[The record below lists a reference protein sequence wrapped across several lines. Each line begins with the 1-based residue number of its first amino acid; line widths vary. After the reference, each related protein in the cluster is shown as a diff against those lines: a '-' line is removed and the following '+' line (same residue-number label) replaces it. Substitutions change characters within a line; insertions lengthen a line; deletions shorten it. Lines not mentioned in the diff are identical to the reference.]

1 MLAVVAP
8 NFASD
13 LKINVISSPIKI
25 KVMNIRSKSISLG
38 DKIFARVTR
47 NGRTIFN
54 YVSEKI
60 ATMSQLI
67 SELRLAMK
75 DVQGLV
81 MIHIRN
87 YHQGWGEERPLML
100 YAERTTH
107 FSSFQQ
113 KVEKPVTTAPQRKM
127 FFPWET
133 H

>member
-1 MLAVVAP
+1 
-8 NFASD
+8 
-13 LKINVISSPIKI
+13 
-25 KVMNIRSKSISLG
+25 MNRRNKTITFG

-47 NGRTIFN
+47 NGQTIFN

-60 ATMSQLI
+60 ANMAQLI
-67 SELRLAMK
+67 SELRFAMK

-100 YAERTTH
+100 YAE
-107 FSSFQQ
+107 
-113 KVEKPVTTAPQRKM
+113 KVRSYENNRNFGKIITSKTETRKM
-127 FFPWET
+127 YFPWET

>member
-1 MLAVVAP
+1 
-8 NFASD
+8 
-13 LKINVISSPIKI
+13 
-25 KVMNIRSKSISLG
+25 MNRNKTITLG

-54 YVSEKI
+54 YVTEKV

-100 YAERTTH
+100 YAERVRNYAT
-107 FSSFQQ
+107 FNANPSP
-113 KVEKPVTTAPQRKM
+113 VEVSIKKAPQREM
-127 FFPWET
+127 LFPWET